1 MDIGRVNRYYP
12 RPARPPGSKAPHGGR
27 HLDGVRG
34 PKSATV
40 IFDDLRAIQSR
51 HGYLPAEEL
60 HTLSQH
66 TGTPLYQ
73 IHSLASFY
81 PHFRLTPPPKADVR
95 VCMDMSCNLNG
106 ACELRAALERRYSG
120 LGASEV
126 TVREV
131 SCLGRCDQAPAIM
144 LNDQIFPGMNETLA
158 DSLVKR
164 VLSGESPVEPPLA
177 HGKVECKSDPYPA
190 DKRYGALRWLCK
202 SKDVDGVLAS
212 LKAADLRGMGG
223 AGFSTEM
230 KWSMVRRQDNPEKYI
245 VCNADESEPGT
256 IKDRFII
263 QHLPHLVAEGM
274 AIAGICT
281 GAKKGI
287 FYIRHEYP
295 HQEHIMKEEVERGYQ
310 AGIFGKGICGSDIDF
325 DLEVFV
331 SPGGYICGE
340 ESALIEAIEGHRSE
354 PRNKPPFPG
363 QAGLWQKPTVVNN
376 VETFANVPQILVRGV
391 DWFKSA
397 GLAGTSG
404 LKFVGISGHVVRPG
418 VFEIP
423 MGTPA
428 SDVIFKLA
436 GGIRGGKKMKGFA
449 PSGPSSGYLP
459 GSMADIQ
466 LDFKTLAAAGSMLG
480 SGAMVICDENTC
492 MLDMALNA
500 VAFFRNESCG
510 KCVPCR
516 VGSQKMVSILHGWTQ
531 GGRTDRQFAADRK
544 LIDELSHAMGLAS
557 ICGLGQIVPAPI
569 GSVLKYWP
577 EEVETHA
584 LRGTCPSGICHHP
597 GAPAKRALTSTR
609 VGITP

>member
-1 MDIGRVNRYYP
+1 MIW
-12 RPARPPGSKAPHGGR
+12 
-27 HLDGVRG
+27 
-34 PKSATV
+34 
-40 IFDDLRAIQSR
+40 DDLRAIQGR

-60 HTLSQH
+60 HALSQH

-73 IHSLASFY
+73 IHSVASFY

-106 ACELRAALERRYSG
+106 ACELRQALERRYAG
-120 LGASEV
+120 MGPSEV
-126 TVREV
+126 TIREV
-131 SCLGRCDQAPAIM
+131 SCLGRCDHAPAVTV
-144 LNDQIFPGMNETLA
+144 NDQIFPSMSEATVDLLITRALG
-158 DSLVKR
+158 
-164 VLSGESPVEPPLA
+164 GEALQEPHPPHTEVA
-177 HGKVECKSDPYPA
+177 CKSDPYPP
-190 DKRYGALRWLCK
+190 DKRYGALRWLLK

-230 KWSMVRRQDNPEKYI
+230 KWSMVRRQENPEKYI

-263 QHLPHLVAEGM
+263 QHLPYLVAEGM
-274 AIAGICT
+274 AIAGVCT
-281 GAKKGI
+281 GAKRGI
-287 FYIRHEYP
+287 FYIRHEYG
-295 HQEHIMKEEVERGYQ
+295 HQEHIMKEEIDRAYSQGLLGQ
-310 AGIFGKGICGSDIDF
+310 NILGSGIDF

-404 LKFVGISGHVVRPG
+404 LKFVGISGHVVKPG
-418 VFEIP
+418 VYEIP

-428 SDVIFKLA
+428 SEVIYRLA

-449 PSGPSSGYLP
+449 PSGPSSGYIP
-459 GSMADIQ
+459 ATMADIR
-466 LDFKTLAAAGSMLG
+466 LDFKTMAAAGTMLG
-480 SGAMVICDENTC
+480 SGAMVICDEDTC
-492 MLDMALNA
+492 MLDMALNS

-516 VGSQKMVSILHGWTQ
+516 VGSQKMTALLLRWTQ
-531 GGRTDRQFAADRK
+531 GGLTEHQLAADRG
-544 LIDELSHAMGLAS
+544 LIDELSNAMGLAS

-569 GSVLKYWP
+569 NSVVKYF
-577 EEVETHA
+577 EDEVREHA
-584 LRGTCPSGICHHP
+584 LHGKCPSGICQLP
-597 GAPAKRALTSTR
+597 GAPAKRAASSQR
-609 VGITP
+609 VGINP

>member
-1 MDIGRVNRYYP
+1 MAAVTR
-12 RPARPPGSKAPHGGR
+12 ARA
-27 HLDGVRG
+27 RG
-34 PKSATV
+34 PKSAPV
-40 IFDDLRAIQSR
+40 IWDDLRAIQSR
-51 HGYLPAEEL
+51 HGYLPADEL
-60 HTLSQH
+60 HALSQH
-66 TGTPLYQ
+66 TGMPLYQ
-73 IHSLASFY
+73 IHSVASFY
-81 PHFRLTPPPKADVR
+81 PLFRLTPPPKADVR

-106 ACELRAALERRYSG
+106 ACELRSALDRRYSG
-120 LGASEV
+120 LGPTEV

-131 SCLGRCDQAPAIM
+131 SCLGRCDQAPAM
-144 LNDQIFPGMNETLA
+144 VLNEQIFSGLTENLA
-158 DSLVKR
+158 DTLISRALG
-164 VLSGESPVEPPLA
+164 GESPVEPEL
-177 HGKVECKSDPYPA
+177 HLSKVECKSDPYA
-190 DKRYGALRWLCK
+190 SEDKRYGALRWLCK
-202 SKDVDGVLAS
+202 SRDVDGVLAS
-212 LKAADLRGMGG
+212 LKAAELKGMGG
-223 AGFSTEM
+223 AGFPTEL
-230 KWSMVRRQDNPEKYI
+230 KWSLVRKTDNPEKYI

-263 QHLPHLVAEGM
+263 EQLGHLVAEGM

-287 FYIRHEYP
+287 FYIRHEYG
-295 HQEHIMKEEVERGYQ
+295 HQEHLMKHEVERGYK
-310 AGIFGKGICGSDIDF
+310 AGVFGKGICGSDIDF

-376 VETFANVPQILVRGV
+376 VETFSNVPQILVRGV

-397 GLAGTSG
+397 GLHGTSG

-418 VFEIP
+418 VYEIP

-459 GSMADIQ
+459 ASMADVS
-466 LDFKTLAAAGSMLG
+466 LDFKTLAEAGSMLG

-492 MLDMALNA
+492 MLDMALNS

-516 VGSQKMVSILHGWTQ
+516 VGSQKMVAILHRWTQ
-531 GGRTDRQFAADRK
+531 GGLTERQFAADRV
-544 LIDELSHAMGLAS
+544 LIDELSNAMGLAS

-569 GSVLKYWP
+569 GSVLKYFS
-577 EEVETHA
+577 EEVEKHVLT
-584 LRGTCPSGICHHP
+584 GECPSGICHLP
-597 GAPAKRALTSTR
+597 GSPAKRAATSQR
-609 VGITP
+609 VGINP